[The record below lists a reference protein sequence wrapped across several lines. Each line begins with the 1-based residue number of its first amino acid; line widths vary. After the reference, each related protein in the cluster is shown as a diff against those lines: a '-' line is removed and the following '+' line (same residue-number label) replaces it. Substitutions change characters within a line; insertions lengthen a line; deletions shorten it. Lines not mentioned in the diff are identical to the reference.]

1 MNGIATNFTDLLED
15 DPEVLPLW
23 GARAECSWHIFPCEE
38 AGSNKTS
45 CSPSVYIRRS
55 HLLYNADLF
64 HKQAGTG
71 PCETG
76 TGASYAQVLTRA
88 APADDVHRGQFGPV
102 QLGDIPHMDHVG
114 EMFLGHA
121 DRERLNL
128 AGPDGGDPI
137 AHRRQG
143 EAADAVEEGTHG
155 QHGASMA
162 GPGGCS
168 GPSSQHNSSGGR

>member
-23 GARAECSWHIFPCEE
+23 GARTECSWHIFPCEE

-45 CSPSVYIRRS
+45 CSPSVYICRS

-71 PCETG
+71 PRETG
-76 TGASYAQVLTRA
+76 TGSRHAEILARA
-88 APADDVHRGQFGPV
+88 APADNIHRGQLGPV
-102 QLGDIPHMDHVG
+102 QLGDIPHMDHAG
-114 EMFLGHA
+114 EVFLGHA
-121 DRERLNL
+121 DRERLDL
-128 AGPDGGDPI
+128 AGPDGSDSI
-137 AHRRQG
+137 AHRRQRK
-143 EAADAVEEGTHG
+143 AADPVKQGAHG
-155 QHGASMA
+155 QHSAME

-168 GPSSQHNSSGGR
+168 GPSSQHSSSGGR